1 MTDFDDLYGGRFL
14 SSQEVKAPTN
24 VTIERIE
31 RRRSPARA
39 SRRAQKLVLY
49 FKGGKKG
56 MVINKTNA
64 NALAAAFG
72 KNLSDWVGKRMTI
85 KSEPT
90 IFGGKPTQG
99 LRLYPV
105 TDTGG
110 ARAPAGTRAEAAP
123 GKDDMDDEIPW

>member
-1 MTDFDDLYGGRFL
+1 MSDFDDLYGGRFL
-14 SSQEVKAPTN
+14 SSQDVKAPIN
-24 VTIERIE
+24 VHH
-31 RRRSPARA
+31 RA
-39 SRRAQKLVLY
+39 GREGGVHPPGEPTRTKAVLY

-72 KNLSDWVGKRMTI
+72 KNLSDWVGKRVTI
-85 KSEPT
+85 KPEPT

-105 TDTGG
+105 NTAVPPPKKPEPKPSLTEEIG
-110 ARAPAGTRAEAAP
+110 
-123 GKDDMDDEIPW
+123 DEIPW